1 MRRIG
6 GWLLVVLGAL
16 VFLPASAAAVWVGTD
31 DTAQTGPHRMTT
43 PGLGVITEPSVLQY
57 VGPVLH
63 LTVERA
69 DSEPVFVGVAHEVDA
84 TSYLGEHSRRVV
96 SRVGL
101 PWDVDTDQRDGIEEA
116 LPPPGD
122 QPWWL
127 ISVEGDGPQELVW
140 PIPHG
145 SYSIVALNA
154 DATPAL
160 DADVTLGLEIAG
172 TFYTIL
178 AVAAFGLLVLL
189 IGLWLLLWRRR
200 RREVEDDPA
209 WAGAA
214 APSETA
220 SSDPEAPRAAQ
231 MVAAGGLGDRRRGH
245 SPLIADGRRLAVQE

>member
-1 MRRIG
+1 MRRIV

-16 VFLPASAAAVWVGTD
+16 VFLPASAAAIWVGTD
-31 DTAQTGPHRMTT
+31 DTGQTGTHRMTT
-43 PGLGVITEPSVLQY
+43 PGLGVITEPSVLKY

-69 DSEPVFVGVAHEVDA
+69 DGEPVFVGVAHEVDA
-84 TSYLGEHSRRVV
+84 SSYLGEHSRRVV

-101 PWDVDTDQRDGIEEA
+101 PWDLDTGQRDGIEEA
-116 LPPPGD
+116 LPLPGD

-127 ISVEGDGPQELVW
+127 TSVEGEGAQELVW

-154 DATPAL
+154 DGTPAL
-160 DADVTLGLEIAG
+160 DADVTLGLQIPG

-178 AVAAFGLLVLL
+178 AVAAFGLLLL
-189 IGLWLLLWRRR
+189 LLGLWLLLWRRR
-200 RREVEDDPA
+200 QREVEDDPS

-214 APSETA
+214 QPGETI

-231 MVAAGGLGDRRRGH
+231 LVADDRLGDRRLSH
-245 SPLIADGRRLAVQE
+245 SQPGTDGRRLAVQA